1 MTPGSQKAK
10 QAADSGDSVVVLFKG
25 GRLPAWHALSQGEQ
39 DAFSQEHVDLMLSVS
54 RRYGLMHLEGFRL
67 LGPQDNWQRFWVI
80 EFPSLAGAEAWIQ
93 AEMAPPYGRYGYY
106 EYHLARRASRD
117 GLIVRASRL
126 PAPKSPVAAENPRHI
141 PTLKIDS
148 SSLVV
153 LTFRRWLPGAAELSA
168 EERGQV
174 EQDRQFKAV
183 AQRHGLMRLEVF
195 RLMAPQADW
204 HEVGL
209 VELPSFAG
217 AEAWMEAETSLPC
230 SSFVVLN
237 MHLARK
243 WAPAYFVQWVCARSS
258 GLREL

>member
-1 MTPGSQKAK
+1 MTPSSENAK
-10 QAADSGDSVVVLFKG
+10 HAAGSGDSVVVLFKG
-25 GRLPAWHALSQGEQ
+25 GRLPAWHALSQREQ

-106 EYHLARRASRD
+106 EYHLARRAYQDDFKDRTSRPTA
-117 GLIVRASRL
+117 R
-126 PAPKSPVAAENPRHI
+126 KSPASGGDPHRI
-141 PTLKIDS
+141 PSLRTDPA
-148 SSLVV
+148 SLVV
-153 LTFRRWLPGAAELSA
+153 LTFRRWLPGTAELSA

-174 EQDRQFKAV
+174 EQARQFEAV
-183 AQRHGLMRLEVF
+183 AQRHGLMRLDMF

-204 HEVGL
+204 HEVEL

-217 AEAWMEAETSLPC
+217 AEAWMEAETSLPY

-243 WAPAYFVQWVCARSS
+243 WAPAYFVQWVSAVPSD
-258 GLREL
+258 

>member
-1 MTPGSQKAK
+1 MAPSSENARP
-10 QAADSGDSVVVLFKG
+10 AADPGDSVVVLFKG
-25 GRLPAWHALSQGEQ
+25 GRLPAWHALSQREQ
-39 DAFSQEHVDLMLSVS
+39 EAFSQEHVNLMLSVS
-54 RRYGLMHLEGFRL
+54 RRFGLMHLEGFRL

-106 EYHLARRASRD
+106 EYHLARRAYQDNFDDPTSH
-117 GLIVRASRL
+117 
-126 PAPKSPVAAENPRHI
+126 PAARKSPDSGSDPHRI
-141 PTLKIDS
+141 PSLRIDPT
-148 SSLVV
+148 SLVV

-174 EQDRQFKAV
+174 AQARQFKAI
-183 AQRHGLMRLEVF
+183 AQRHGLIRLEVF
-195 RLMAPQADW
+195 RLMAPQGDW

-217 AEAWMEAETSLPC
+217 AEAWMEAETSLPY
-230 SSFVVLN
+230 SSLVLLN

-243 WAPAYFVQWVCARSS
+243 WAPAYFAQWVCPVPSD
-258 GLREL
+258 

>member
-1 MTPGSQKAK
+1 MTPGSQNAK

-25 GRLPAWHALSQGEQ
+25 GRLPAWHALSQKEQ

-80 EFPSLAGAEAWIQ
+80 EFPSLAGAETWIQ

-106 EYHLARRASRD
+106 EYHLARRAYQQ
-117 GLIVRASRL
+117 GILVRASRL
-126 PAPKSPVAAENPRHI
+126 PERKSRAAAKNPRRI
-141 PTLKIDS
+141 PTLKTDPA
-148 SSLVV
+148 SLVV

-168 EERGQV
+168 EEREQV
-174 EQDRQFKAV
+174 DPALRLKAI
-183 AQRHGLMRLEVF
+183 AKRHRLMRLELF

-209 VELPSFAG
+209 IELPSFAG
-217 AEAWMEAETSLPC
+217 AEAWMEAETAFPNSKFTL
-230 SSFVVLN
+230 VTQ
-237 MHLARK
+237 HLARK
-243 WAPAYFVQWVCARSS
+243 WAPAYFAQWVSAGSS
-258 GLREL
+258 D

>member
-1 MTPGSQKAK
+1 MTSSDQSSGP
-10 QAADSGDSVVVLFKG
+10 AADPGDSVVVLFKG
-25 GRLPAWHALSQGEQ
+25 GRLPAWHALSQREQ

-106 EYHLARRASRD
+106 EYHLARRAYQDDFKDRTSRPTP
-117 GLIVRASRL
+117 R
-126 PAPKSPVAAENPRHI
+126 KSPDSGDDPHRI
-141 PTLKIDS
+141 PSLRIDPT
-148 SSLVV
+148 SLVV

-174 EQDRQFKAV
+174 EQARQFKAV
-183 AQRHGLMRLEVF
+183 AQRHGLIRLELF

-217 AEAWMEAETSLPC
+217 AEAWMEAETALPH
-230 SSFVVLN
+230 SRFTVLN

-243 WAPAYFVQWVCARSS
+243 WAPAYFAQWVCARSS

>member
-1 MTPGSQKAK
+1 MTPGSQNAK

-25 GRLPAWHALSQGEQ
+25 GRLPAWHALSQREQ
-39 DAFSQEHVDLMLSVS
+39 DDFSQEHVDLMLSVS

-117 GLIVRASRL
+117 DFKDRTYRSTAR
-126 PAPKSPVAAENPRHI
+126 KSPASGDDPHRI
-141 PTLKIDS
+141 PSLRIDPT
-148 SSLVV
+148 SLVV

-217 AEAWMEAETSLPC
+217 AEAWMEAETSLPY

-243 WAPAYFVQWVCARSS
+243 WAPAYFARWVCAGASD
-258 GLREL
+258 

>member
-1 MTPGSQKAK
+1 MTPGSQNAK
-10 QAADSGDSVVVLFKG
+10 QAADSGDSVVVLIKG
-25 GRLPAWHALSQGEQ
+25 GRLPAWHALSQREQ
-39 DAFSQEHVDLMLSVS
+39 DDFSQEHVDLMLSVS

-168 EERGQV
+168 QEPGQV
-174 EQDRQFKAV
+174 EHTRRLKAI
-183 AQRHGLMRLEVF
+183 AKRHRLIRLELF

-209 VELPSFAG
+209 IELPSFAG
-217 AEAWMEAETSLPC
+217 AEAWMEVETAFPNSRFAL
-230 SSFVVLN
+230 VTQ
-237 MHLARK
+237 HLARK
-243 WAPAYFVQWVCARSS
+243 WAPAYFARWVCASAS
-258 GLREL
+258 D

>member
-1 MTPGSQKAK
+1 MTPSRANVEH
-10 QAADSGDSVVVLFKG
+10 AADPGDSVVVLFKG
-25 GRLPAWHALSQGEQ
+25 GRLPAWHALSQREQ

-106 EYHLARRASRD
+106 EYHLARRAYQE
-117 GLIVRASRL
+117 GILVRASRL
-126 PAPKSPVAAENPRHI
+126 PARKSRAAANNPRRI
-141 PTLKIDS
+141 PTLKTDPT
-148 SSLVV
+148 SLVV

-174 EQDRQFKAV
+174 DPALRLKAI
-183 AQRHGLMRLEVF
+183 AKRHRLMRLELF

-209 VELPSFAG
+209 IELPSFAG
-217 AEAWMEAETSLPC
+217 AEAWMEAETAFPNSRFTL
-230 SSFVVLN
+230 VTQ
-237 MHLARK
+237 HLARK
-243 WAPAYFVQWVCARSS
+243 WAPAYFAQWVSAGASD
-258 GLREL
+258 

>member
-1 MTPGSQKAK
+1 MTPSDQNAGP
-10 QAADSGDSVVVLFKG
+10 AANPGDSVVVLFKG
-25 GRLPAWHALSQGEQ
+25 GRLPSWHALSQGEQ

-106 EYHLARRASRD
+106 EYHLARRAYQDDFNDPTSR
-117 GLIVRASRL
+117 
-126 PAPKSPVAAENPRHI
+126 PAARKSPASGDDPHRI
-141 PTLKIDS
+141 PSLRIDP

-174 EQDRQFKAV
+174 EQARQFKAI
-183 AQRHGLMRLEVF
+183 AQRHGLIRLEVF

-209 VELPSFAG
+209 VELPSFAA
-217 AEAWMEAETSLPC
+217 AEAWMEVETSLPY
-230 SSFVVLN
+230 SSLVLLN
-237 MHLARK
+237 LHLARK
-243 WAPAYFVQWVCARSS
+243 WAPAYFAQWVSAVPSD
-258 GLREL
+258 